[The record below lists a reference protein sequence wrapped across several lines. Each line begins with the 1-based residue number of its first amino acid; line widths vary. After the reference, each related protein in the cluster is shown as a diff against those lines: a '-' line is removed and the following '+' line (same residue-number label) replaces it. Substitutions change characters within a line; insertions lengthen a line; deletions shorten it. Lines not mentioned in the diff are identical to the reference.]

1 MNIKDLSKKRFI
13 GKGKAKRK
21 GRFAMKKGK
30 GLQYVKRAENAV
42 TRVTKSGIGY
52 ERVMNLLTMHAEK
65 VSRLDDRV
73 VSLEER
79 TFCLNR
85 IYELMEQVQQRQGRL
100 GIDTEVHEVDDS
112 IRPDDPQIYEEE
124 VWLSNAHC

>member
-1 MNIKDLSKKRFI
+1 
-13 GKGKAKRK
+13 
-21 GRFAMKKGK
+21 MKKGK
-30 GLQYVKRAENAV
+30 GLQYVKKAESAVGRAA
-42 TRVTKSGIGY
+42 RKGIGY
-52 ERVMNLLTMHAEK
+52 ERAMNLLTTHAEK

-85 IYELMEQVQQRQGRL
+85 IYELMERVQQREGKL
-100 GIDTEVHEVDDS
+100 GIDTEAHEVDDS
-112 IRPDDPQIYEEE
+112 IKPDDPQISEEE

>member
-1 MNIKDLSKKRFI
+1 MR
-13 GKGKAKRK
+13 
-21 GRFAMKKGK
+21 KGK
-30 GLQYVKRAENAV
+30 GLQYVKRAESAV
-42 TRVTKSGIGY
+42 TKASKSGIGY
-52 ERVMNLLTMHAEK
+52 ERVMNLLTTHAEK

-85 IYELMEQVQQRQGRL
+85 IYELMEKVQQREGRL
-100 GIDTEVHEVDDS
+100 GIDTEVYEVDDS
-112 IRPDDPQIYEEE
+112 IKPDDPQIYEEE